1 MRKRTVGRSKAK
13 AKTKSAPSRRRPT
26 VADFGLSPELGRAKV
41 ELVKRIRHLIASRE
55 LNQIQAAK
63 LLGLDQPKV
72 SALIHGRIEGYSI
85 DRLIRCLNAL
95 GQQVKI
101 TIAPTAKKVKGHK
114 VIVT

>member
-1 MRKRTVGRSKAK
+1 MRKRTVGRTKAK
-13 AKTKSAPSRRRPT
+13 ARTKSAPSRRRT
-26 VADFGLSPELGRAKV
+26 VADVALSPELGRAKV
-41 ELVKRIRHLIASRE
+41 ELVKRIRQLIAGRE
-55 LNQIQAAK
+55 LNQIQAAQ

-72 SALIHGRIEGYSI
+72 SALIHGRVEGYSI

-114 VIVT
+114 VIVA